1 MKGIFANYIY
11 IKMLKVIKQSTE
23 PITKKPKIKPF
34 KQVLTYV
41 NKSHMSKKLKNIT
54 IPVTDLASL
63 CGMDHYNN
71 WSKSICKLWK
81 QIYPDDFKKCSEFVN
96 NNNIA
101 CVTDSTY
108 MKIKKL
114 EQSTGTKSRIASQVY
129 QINQRRD
136 KSTSVLRKSQTK
148 VEADI
153 MKCNKMND
161 KQKYEMIKL
170 MSSATNVVYGTRNEN
185 IGIKEFETRTGKT
198 ITSSQNKMVHPWAED
213 TLLNGDKIQWVV
225 TGKFDG
231 LTTENELVEIKNR
244 QRCLFN
250 TIRDYEKCQIQVYL
264 NILDLEKGYLV
275 EVIHNNEQPDV
286 NILETRK
293 DSSYIELNILP
304 YLMNVRQYVLDIP
317 FMTDS
322 DKYKL
327 LSGEINSI

>member
-1 MKGIFANYIY
+1 
-11 IKMLKVIKQSTE
+11 MLTVIRQSAE

-41 NKSHMSKKLKNIT
+41 NKSYMPKNYKQVS

-114 EQSTGTKSRIASQVY
+114 EKSSGTKSRIASQVY
-129 QINQRRD
+129 QINQQRN
-136 KSTSVLRKSQTK
+136 KSTAVLRNNQSK

-153 MKCNKMND
+153 MKCNKMNETQ
-161 KQKYEMIKL
+161 KQEMIKL
-170 MSSATNVVYGTRNEN
+170 MNSATNVVYGTRNEN
-185 IGIKEFETRTGKT
+185 IGIREFESRTGKT
-198 ITSSQNKMVHPWAED
+198 ITSSQNKMEHPWAED
-213 TLLNGDKIQWVV
+213 TLLNGDKIQWII

-231 LTTENELVEIKNR
+231 LTNENEIVEIKNR
-244 QRCLFN
+244 QRCLFYN
-250 TIRDYEKCQIQVYL
+250 IRDYENCQIQVYL
-264 NILDLEKGYLV
+264 NILDLEKAYLV
-275 EVIHNNEQPDV
+275 EVIHNNELPDV

-293 DSSYIELNILP
+293 DSSYIDLNILP
-304 YLMNVRQYVLDIP
+304 HLMNVRRYVLDIP
-317 FMTDS
+317 FMSDS

-327 LSGEINSI
+327 LSGEIKSL